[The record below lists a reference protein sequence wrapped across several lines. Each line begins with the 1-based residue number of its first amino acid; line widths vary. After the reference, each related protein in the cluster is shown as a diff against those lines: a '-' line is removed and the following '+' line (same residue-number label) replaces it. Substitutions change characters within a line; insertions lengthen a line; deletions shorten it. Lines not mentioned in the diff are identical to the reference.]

1 MKTNGAWIG
10 LALAGALVLA
20 GACSDDPTGSGTG
33 HVSVYLTDAPI
44 DLTGVTAVNVTITEI
59 VLFPAG
65 AEDGAGIPLDLTATG
80 PLTVNLLD
88 YRDGHVILAA
98 AQEVPTGEY
107 QRIRLAVSD
116 AEILRDDDLDPATPD
131 LSEDVWVP
139 PGKIDVPVPFTVSR
153 NEDLDVI
160 LDFDAAA
167 SIQINETGNEKYILR
182 PVVTPVGVHAR

>member
-1 MKTNGAWIG
+1 MKTNSVRIG

-20 GACSDDPTGSGTG
+20 GACSDDPTSSGTAN
-33 HVSVYLTDAPI
+33 VSVYLTDAPI
-44 DLTGVTAVNVTITEI
+44 DLTGVTAVNVTIHEI
-59 VLFPAG
+59 VLFPVG
-65 AEDGAGIPLDLTATG
+65 VEDGGGIPLDLTGTG

-88 YRDGHVILAA
+88 YRDGQVILAA
-98 AQEVPTGEY
+98 AQEVPAGDYE
-107 QRIRLAVSD
+107 RIHLTVSD
-116 AEILRDDDLDPATPD
+116 AEVLRDDDLDPETPD

-139 PGKIDVPVPFTVSR
+139 PGKINVPVPFTVSQ

-182 PVVTPVGVHAR
+182 PVITPVGVNAS